1 MKEIERESGI
11 LIDILN
17 EKSERARTEIEWAI
31 YQNDPF
37 ATTRWVIAKMLI
49 EEIRN
54 EYFDRIEK
62 AYTSSSR

>member
-11 LIDILN
+11 LIDLLN
-17 EKSERARTEIEWAI
+17 EKSERARMEIEWAI
-31 YQNDPF
+31 HQNDPF

-54 EYFDRIEK
+54 EYFDRI
-62 AYTSSSR
+62 AQAHLS

>member
-17 EKSERARTEIEWAI
+17 EKSERARTEIEWAVH
-31 YQNDPF
+31 QNDPW
-37 ATTRWVIAKMLI
+37 ATVRWVIAKMLI

-54 EYFDRIEK
+54 EYFDKSAR
-62 AYTSSSR
+62 